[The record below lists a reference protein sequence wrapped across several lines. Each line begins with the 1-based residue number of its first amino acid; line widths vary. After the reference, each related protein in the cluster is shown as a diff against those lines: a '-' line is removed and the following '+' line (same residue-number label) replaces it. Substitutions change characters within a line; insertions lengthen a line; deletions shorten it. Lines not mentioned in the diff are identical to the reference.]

1 MRGNGGMMT
10 SANAYAQYSKYA
22 DNKIMA
28 ASPAELTLMLYE
40 GAIKF
45 CNMGII
51 AVEQNNIERSNNDI
65 LRTERIIQ
73 YLSDTLDTKYPV
85 AKDFD
90 NVYTYLLQRL
100 AEANASKDK
109 AILEEVLGHLHTM
122 RDTWKKVM
130 SANAEQGSE
139 DKEAVGNNRI

>member
-1 MRGNGGMMT
+1 MT
-10 SANAYAQYSKYA
+10 SANAYAQYSQYEN
-22 DNKIMA
+22 NKIMS

-45 CNMGII
+45 CNMAIM
-51 AVEQNNIERSNNDI
+51 AVGQNNVEKANSNI
-65 LRTERIIQ
+65 IHTERIIQ

-90 NVYTYLLQRL
+90 NVYKYLMQRL
-100 AEANASKDK
+100 TEANASKDGD
-109 AILEEVLGHLHTM
+109 ILKEVLGHLHTM

-130 SANAEQGSE
+130 AANSSHRADETGS
-139 DKEAVGNNRI
+139 GNTEI